1 MINKEETQAIIIYL
15 PKHLVKVLDTIRE
28 AMNEEAGMKV
38 SRSEFIKMQLD
49 IAVMNILS
57 DIKKGQSDNDKHNN
71 DNGKIN

>member
-1 MINKEETQAIIIYL
+1 MINKQETQEIKIYL
-15 PKHLVKVLDTIRE
+15 PKHLVKILDTIRE
-28 AMNEEAGMKV
+28 TMNEEAGMKV